1 MNGFERRKEHNKQK
15 ILNATESLLKKHY
28 FKEVTIEDIA
38 REAGVSKVTIYH
50 HFSSKDN
57 LIYYYVQIFAS
68 KVQERFRELL
78 KTDKS
83 YMEKL
88 EAIFEF
94 ATEVNESSP
103 GFNTDEIRN
112 DPKLQQ
118 LVDSVLSQQREV
130 VFEYIKEGKKQGY
143 LNPDLSDEAIRSYIE
158 IVSQGMRANP
168 EVHHKMRHDPKL
180 FHDLLLMLLY
190 GFCKIR

>member
-168 EVHHKMRHDPKL
+168 EVHHKMRRDPKL

-190 GFCKIR
+190 GFGKIR